1 MQHVV
6 AERQNANLVKQLQN
20 QLKQLQMASFGSP
33 PTAQLSVSS
42 TPQGKSPSASPRKK
56 NREQTTAPSEQVLQQ
71 DLEVLG
77 IRLGEAQERNF
88 QLEEKVKYL
97 TDLVNELNSELEAR
111 SKLIRQ
117 LSTQIKVSGRTTADM
132 DKYKLERAQRQNSL
146 MGSLFSPTK
155 KDSLVEEVNA
165 KMSSVLEDTLIKNM
179 QLQEDLKVMGA
190 EVDRLLRENEALKR
204 QLQEYTKI
212 NTNTNNSTQ
221 NTV

>member
-1 MQHVV
+1 M
-6 AERQNANLVKQLQN
+6 
-20 QLKQLQMASFGSP
+20 
-33 PTAQLSVSS
+33 
-42 TPQGKSPSASPRKK
+42 
-56 NREQTTAPSEQVLQQ
+56 
-71 DLEVLG
+71 
-77 IRLGEAQERNF
+77 NF
-88 QLEEKVKYL
+88 RYV
-97 TDLVNELNSELEAR
+97 
-111 SKLIRQ
+111 
-117 LSTQIKVSGRTTADM
+117 
-132 DKYKLERAQRQNSL
+132 QNSL

>member
-1 MQHVV
+1 
-6 AERQNANLVKQLQN
+6 
-20 QLKQLQMASFGSP
+20 
-33 PTAQLSVSS
+33 
-42 TPQGKSPSASPRKK
+42 
-56 NREQTTAPSEQVLQQ
+56 
-71 DLEVLG
+71 VLG